1 MMISLKELFHINKGD
16 IISIVGTGG
25 KTSLM
30 FKLANELKSDLNV
43 LVSTSTKIKIPS
55 PDKYNYL
62 YTNIDSYLNNI
73 RASKNGLTV
82 ISKGINKKTN
92 KLVGIND
99 SDLDLLIPYFDI
111 IFLEADGSKELPLKG
126 WKSHEPPVL
135 RKTSKTIGVMP
146 ANLINKKAEKHL
158 IYGLEEFNK
167 LTDNSEYVNFEVIKK
182 ICTNKEGIFKNSK
195 GNLYLFFNKAE
206 TKKEIELMRELSKY
220 LKVSV
225 VNKPLSFNICF
236 GSLKKGVFYGY

>member
-1 MMISLKELFHINKGD
+1 M
-16 IISIVGTGG
+16 
-25 KTSLM
+25 
-30 FKLANELKSDLNV
+30 
-43 LVSTSTKIKIPS
+43 
-55 PDKYNYL
+55 
-62 YTNIDSYLNNI
+62 
-73 RASKNGLTV
+73 
-82 ISKGINKKTN
+82 
-92 KLVGIND
+92 
-99 SDLDLLIPYFDI
+99 LIPYFDI